1 MKDKSVYIATALE
14 CIDLI
19 EDYTSGFTLESF
31 LADRKTQDA
40 VIRNLEV
47 IGQAL
52 KDFGIEVLTEK
63 VPQIPWSQVAGMRN
77 ILAHEYLGVDM
88 VMIWD
93 TVRLHVNDLRQ
104 ALKAIQTEVS

>member
-104 ALKAIQTEVS
+104 ALKAIQIEVS

>member
-1 MKDKSVYIATALE
+1 
-14 CIDLI
+14 LI
-19 EDYTSGFTLESF
+19 QNYTSGFTLETF

-52 KDFGIEVLTEK
+52 KDFGMEVLTEK
-63 VPQIPWSQVAGMRN
+63 MPQMPWSQVAGMRN

-93 TVRLHVNDLRQ
+93 TVQLHLNDLRQ
-104 ALKAIQTEVS
+104 ALEAVRNGGVVD